1 MNLLLSTKFTLAFTI
16 IFNITFISFI
26 SPFQAKAKSDKMNIA
41 PNYSFENDLTK
52 IKTNLCNYGGWFPI
66 GVVTEDGSSEIRIV
80 EDKALTGKKSLRV
93 TPNSN
98 VLKGTIYYSQYNAG
112 EEVRKNRTNVGVRG
126 ARTIALRLDQDIF
139 SCDASVWVKKSP
151 DQEISLKAIWY
162 TRRNRTPF
170 IKIAEQSV
178 SQPVE
183 SKNGWYKYSLHAVRC
198 HTARQIQIA
207 VETKD
212 DKLFYI
218 DDAEIYF
225 NRNPHIDVL
234 VDQLGYETQSNA
246 KGIILQSSISL
257 SQSPGY
263 FSLIN
268 LENNT
273 KAFTGK
279 FKELGYFRQ
288 WDLYHWQGDFS
299 IFKTPGHYVV
309 ETLINRKAYYS
320 PPFEIRNNLLV
331 SKTSEKAYR
340 FFYYQRC
347 GMSIPSFH
355 AACHLDDA
363 RMPDGSYKDVA
374 GGWHDAGDYNKYN
387 GYTPESVYALAFAYD
402 NRKDFFNRIDRDEN
416 GRADILDEAVWGAE
430 FLEKCINPETL
441 DMIATISSGY
451 GYWGKP
457 EKETDN
463 LPRTGDERHVRGN
476 MVNASAC
483 TPGFALLGKYV
494 PKYLAIAERLYQ
506 KHGGNM
512 QAILALYSATQKQ
525 VYCDAARKRAETLLP
540 KDKKNTSGFRELAEY
555 AVTFPKD
562 KLVYIIKSIAKMRLK
577 ELEIICNNPFKIT
590 RRRDD
595 DGSFIFFRHYRDIND
610 WYVGESRELLDTAY
624 EGILLEKLGFTEGRI
639 IAENQVHWILG
650 RNPYGV
656 STMEGIGSIF
666 VPQYHHRYNAIPGN
680 PRGAVPGAIVNG
692 ITRAWPEHDRPW
704 LDMHPE
710 PNADYQAN
718 EPWLPHNN
726 RWLFLIAI
734 W

>member
-1 MNLLLSTKFTLAFTI
+1 MNLLFSTKLTSLLSVIFLFTI
-16 IFNITFISFI
+16 ISFI
-26 SPFQAKAKSDKMNIA
+26 PQSIVKAETEKMNVA
-41 PNYSFENDLTK
+41 PNYSFENDLTT
-52 IKTNLCNYGGWFPI
+52 IKTNLCNFGGWFPI
-66 GVVTEDGSSEIRIV
+66 GVVTEDGSSEMRIV
-80 EDKALTGKKSLRV
+80 EDIAHTGRKSLRV

-98 VLKGTIYYSQYNAG
+98 ILKGTIYYSQYNGG
-112 EEVRKNRTNVGVRG
+112 EEVRKNITNVGLCG

-139 SCDASVWVKKSP
+139 SCDASVWIKKAP
-151 DQEISLKAIWY
+151 DQEITLKAIWY

-170 IKIAEQSV
+170 IKIAEQAV

-183 SKNGWYKYSLHAVRC
+183 RKNGWYKYSLHVVRC
-198 HTARQIQIA
+198 HTARQVQIA
-207 VETKD
+207 VTTKD
-212 DKLFYI
+212 SKPFYI

-225 NRNPHIDVL
+225 NRNPHVDIL

-246 KGIILQSSISL
+246 KGFILQSSTSL
-257 SQSPGY
+257 RQPPGS

-299 IFKTPGHYVV
+299 AFTTPGRYVV
-309 ETLINRKAYYS
+309 ETVIERKAYSS

-355 AACHLDDA
+355 GACHLDDA
-363 RMPDGSYKDVA
+363 RMPDGSYKDLA

-402 NRKDFFNRIDRDEN
+402 NRRDFFNQFDQDKN
-416 GRADILDEAVWGAE
+416 GKADILDEALWGAE

-451 GYWGKP
+451 GYWGRP
-457 EKETDN
+457 EKESDN
-463 LPRTGDERHVRGN
+463 LPGTGDERRVRDN

-483 TPGFALLGKYV
+483 MPGFALLGKYV
-494 PKYLAIAERLYQ
+494 PKYLAMAERLYQ
-506 KHGGNM
+506 KHSGNM
-512 QAILALYSATQKQ
+512 PAILALYNATQKQ
-525 VYCDAARKRAETLLP
+525 VYRDAARKRGHTLLP
-540 KDKKNTSGFRELAEY
+540 KDKKNTSGFRELAQY
-555 AVTFPKD
+555 AIAFPED
-562 KLVYIIKSIAKMRLK
+562 KLVPIIKSIAKMRLK

-595 DGSFIFFRHYRDIND
+595 DGSLIFFRHYRDIND

-624 EGILLEKLGFTEGRI
+624 EGILLEKLGFTDGRS

-656 STMEGIGSIF
+656 STMEGVGSFF
-666 VPQYHHRYNAIPGN
+666 VPHYHHRYNALPGN

-692 ITRAWPEHDRPW
+692 ITRAWPDHDRPW
-704 LDMHPE
+704 LDMHTE

>member
-1 MNLLLSTKFTLAFTI
+1 MNLLLSTKLTLALTTIFHI
-16 IFNITFISFI
+16 IFVSFI
-26 SPFQAKAKSDKMNIA
+26 SPSQVRAASEKMNVA

-66 GVVTEDGSSEIRIV
+66 GVVTEDGRSEIRIV
-80 EDKALTGKKSLRV
+80 KDVARTGTKSLQV

-112 EEVRKNRTNVGVRG
+112 EEVRKNITNVGLSG

-139 SCDASVWVKKSP
+139 SCDASVWIKKAP
-151 DQEISLKAIWY
+151 EQEITLKAIWY

-170 IKIAEQSV
+170 IKIAEQEV

-183 SKNGWYKYSLHAVRC
+183 SENGWYKYSLHAVRC
-198 HTARQIQIA
+198 HTARQVQIA
-207 VETKD
+207 VETKEN
-212 DKLFYI
+212 KPFYI
-218 DDAEIYF
+218 DDTEIYL
-225 NRNPHIDVL
+225 NRNPHIDIL
-234 VDQLGYETQSNA
+234 VDQLGYETKSNA
-246 KGIILQSSISL
+246 KGIILQSSTSL
-257 SQSPGY
+257 RQPPGS

-279 FKELGYFRQ
+279 FKEQGYLRQ

-299 IFKTPGHYVV
+299 VFKMSGRYVV
-309 ETLINRKAYYS
+309 ETVINRKAYYS
-320 PPFEIRNNLLV
+320 PPFEIRNNLLI

-355 AACHLDDA
+355 GACHLDDA
-363 RMPDGSYKDVA
+363 RMPDGSYKDLA

-402 NRKDFFNRIDRDEN
+402 NRKVFFDKLDQDKN
-416 GRADILDEAVWGAE
+416 GKADILDEALWGAE

-457 EKETDN
+457 EKESDN
-463 LPRTGDERHVRGN
+463 LPGTGDERRVREN

-483 TPGFALLGKYV
+483 MPGFALLGKYI

-506 KHGGNM
+506 KYGGNM
-512 QAILALYSATQKQ
+512 PVILALYRATQKQ
-525 VYCDAARKRAETLLP
+525 LYRDAARERAETLLP
-540 KDKKNTSGFRELAEY
+540 KDKINTSSFRELAEY
-555 AVTFPKD
+555 AIAFPED
-562 KLVYIIKSIAKMRLK
+562 KLVHKLKSIAKMRLE
-577 ELEIICNNPFKIT
+577 ELRIICNNPFKIT

-595 DGSFIFFRHYRDIND
+595 DGSLIFFLHYRDVNN

-656 STMEGIGSIF
+656 STMDGIGSVF
-666 VPQYHHRYNAIPGN
+666 VPNYHHRYNAIPGN